1 MMESNQDSQ
10 GKEEGYGQVVRQLS
24 RKQRIV
30 LDKLQNE
37 DYLNS
42 IARDMRMS
50 FNGVKYHAEDL
61 EDLGLIQKTGRVQG
75 RQFWKT
81 TQKGEIILDMVNI
94 PNE

>member
-1 MMESNQDSQ
+1 MTQSNQDSQ
-10 GKEEGYGQVVRQLS
+10 GNEDGYGQVVRQLS

-50 FNGVKYHAEDL
+50 FNGVKYHAEKL
-61 EDLGLIQKTGRVQG
+61 EELDLIQKTGKAQG
-75 RQFWKT
+75 RQFWKI
-81 TQKGEIILDMVNI
+81 TQKGEIILDMVNV
-94 PNE
+94 PQ

>member
-1 MMESNQDSQ
+1 MTQSNQDSQ
-10 GKEEGYGQVVRQLS
+10 GKEDGYSQVVRQLS

-50 FNGVKYHAEDL
+50 FNGVKYHAEKL
-61 EDLGLIQKTGRVQG
+61 EELDLIQKTGKAQG
-75 RQFWKT
+75 RQFWKI
-81 TQKGEIILDMVNI
+81 TQKGEIILDMVNV
-94 PNE
+94 PQ